1 MLILKLVATPL
12 ETSTDTW
19 KKVRGEGEVD
29 QPLSKKMGFNGQFLL
44 GGLSYNGD
52 KPSLDL

>member
-44 GGLSYNGD
+44 GGLKYNGD